1 MTGGTAAH
9 RRPLIGVPGM
19 WSAKVQGM
27 RFAGTAVAV
36 QVLRSIDRAGG
47 EPVILFPGSSE
58 SAAEQLA
65 RVDGVVL
72 PGGADIDPLR
82 YGGQPDEHYWPTD
95 HPGQDDYEAAL
106 LGACVESRVPV
117 LAICRGLQL
126 LNVIHGGTL
135 IGHMEPGSVA
145 HRGAE
150 HPVSCEPG
158 SLLSTVLGTE
168 PARTSSY
175 HHQAVDRVGDGL
187 EVTARAEDGVIEALE
202 VPGAPLLAVQWH
214 PEDLAGESATDH
226 ALFTWVVESS
236 RRHRRGEKPIE
247 AAGNAAHTMERT
259 TA

>member
-1 MTGGTAAH
+1 MTGIPAEG

-47 EPVILFPGSSE
+47 EAVILFPGSSE

-65 RVDGVVL
+65 RVDGMVF
-72 PGGADIDPLR
+72 PGGADIDPRR
-82 YGGQPDEHYWPTD
+82 YGSEPDQHYWPAD
-95 HPGQDDYEAAL
+95 YPGQDEYEAAL
-106 LGACVESRVPV
+106 LEGCLEFRIPT

-135 IGHMEPGSVA
+135 IGHLPTGTVE

-150 HPVSCEPG
+150 HMVTCESG
-158 SLLSTVLGTE
+158 TLLASVLGLA
-168 PARTSSY
+168 PVRTSSY
-175 HHQAVDRVGDGL
+175 HHQAVDLLGEGLRVA
-187 EVTARAEDGVIEALE
+187 ARASDGVVEALE
-202 VPGAPLLAVQWH
+202 VPEARMLAVQWH
-214 PEDLAGESATDH
+214 PEDLAEESTSDH
-226 ALFTWVVESS
+226 ALFEWV
-236 RRHRRGEKPIE
+236 IE
-247 AAGNAAHTMERT
+247 AAKDQRATDIAPGALNTLEVS